1 MANAFDGLKPEV
13 LWRSFEFITKV
24 PRPSAHE
31 AELREKLIVWAGEH
45 GFKSTVDKIGN
56 LIIYV
61 PGSAGMETRPALV
74 LQGHLDMVP
83 EKNQD
88 VEFDFLKQGIDV
100 WRDGEWLK
108 ARGTT
113 LGADNGIGLAMAMA
127 LATDPEAKHP
137 PLELLFTI
145 EEETGL
151 TGAFNLEKGLLKG
164 KLLIN
169 IDSEEEGVIF
179 VGCAGGGDTETVFP
193 LHMRALPTGYEVAK
207 CEVRGLIGG
216 HSGLTIVEHRGNAL
230 KLMAMW
236 VHELIKTEDLHIC
249 TMHGG
254 DKHNAIPRECDLV
267 VAGPKG
273 TIEMLKAQAV
283 KTLADFN
290 QEYGTKE
297 PSAKLT
303 VEPTKADK
311 GLDVTDSKRLLHLIL
326 ALPHGVESMHR
337 ELKGL
342 VETSSNL
349 ARIRCDEKEARLLNS
364 SRSSVAWGITRMR
377 EIIHSVAELAGVEVV
392 QKEGYPGWQPN
403 MSSKLLANA
412 RAVYL
417 ETTGKEAN
425 ATAIHAGLE
434 CGIIGEKYPGMDMI
448 SIGPD
453 MHDVH
458 SPAERLHIGSTER
471 VYNFLKALVL
481 KL

>member
-13 LWRSFEFITKV
+13 LWRSFEFITSV
-24 PRPSAHE
+24 PRPSGHE
-31 AELREKLIVWAGEH
+31 KELRDKLIAWAKKNK
-45 GFKSTVDKIGN
+45 FKSTVDKPGN
-56 LIIYV
+56 LIVYV
-61 PGSAGMETRPALV
+61 PGSKGMEEKPALV

-88 VEFDFLKQGIDV
+88 VEFDFLKQGINV
-100 WRDGEWLK
+100 WRDGDWLK
-108 ARGTT
+108 AKGTT

-151 TGAFNLEKGLLKG
+151 TGAFNLEKGLLNG
-164 KLLIN
+164 KMLIN

-179 VGCAGGGDTETVFP
+179 VGCAGGGDTETTFP
-193 LHMRALPTGYEVAK
+193 LHLRPLPSGYEVVR

-216 HSGLTIVEHRGNAL
+216 HSGLTIVEHRGNAI
-230 KLMAMW
+230 KLAALW
-236 VHELIKTEDLHIC
+236 VHELIKTDDLHLC
-249 TMHGG
+249 YAHGG
-254 DKHNAIPRECDLV
+254 DKHNAIPRECDFV

-273 TIEMLKAQAV
+273 ISKSLKELA
-283 KTLADFN
+283 KTTLANFN
-290 QEYGTKE
+290 QEYGAKE
-297 PSAKLT
+297 P
-303 VEPTKADK
+303 KASLK
-311 GLDVTDSKRLLHLIL
+311 VLPAEATSGLDVMDSKRLLHLIL

-337 ELKGL
+337 EIAGL

-349 ARIRCDEKEARLLNS
+349 ARIRWEGNEAKLLNS

-377 EIIHSVAELAGVEVV
+377 EAIHSAAELAGAEVF
-392 QKEGYPGWQPN
+392 QKEGYPGWAPN
-403 MSSKLLANA
+403 MKSPLLAKA
-412 RAVYL
+412 RKIYL
-417 ETTGKEAN
+417 ETTGKEAH

-448 SIGPD
+448 SIGPE

-458 SPAERLHIGSTER
+458 SPAERLNIPSTER
-471 VYNFLKALVL
+471 VYQFLKALVI